1 MKIIRVGLGNA
12 DEAYIESRFS
22 DGVNIIFSD
31 ENNKGKTIV
40 VQSMLYTIGNK
51 PIFPSS
57 FSYKEYYY
65 YLEFEENNRVYIVV
79 RRGDSY
85 TVSCSGN
92 IRFFEDTAEFK
103 RFWNN
108 NVFSLPQISLNGSK
122 RTVDMELYAQM
133 FFVGQD
139 GKDTSTIFNSG
150 FYHKDNFK
158 DMIFSYAGE
167 YAGETESTLSED
179 EITRLKKQV
188 EELEAKRKEQ
198 LAISEFYKTS
208 TPAKEYLSRI
218 QDKVAFQNRICEM
231 EEITGKIS
239 GLRKMRN
246 RLATKRSLWRGTL
259 NELRS
264 LNRNIEVG
272 ELRCMDCDST
282 HIVYKG
288 KGKST
293 YSFDVSTSEMRFQI
307 IASIEERISAYTE
320 EIEKYD
326 SEISSLQQRIEEI
339 MQDEDI
345 TIENIVAYKNDFSS
359 IAEIEE
365 KVQKL
370 DEEIDEKKQR
380 VKVGKKQTEDY
391 KKAQQD
397 FYEAIVEGMNQ
408 VKGEIDIESKQLYDD
423 LFTKRGSVVSG
434 SEETVYYIARLISI
448 AKLTKHSCP
457 IIIDSFRAEDLSTE
471 KEERVLMLLSK
482 LKRQCILT
490 TTLKAEEKGKYEKM
504 IGINAI
510 DYTGHQSNKILGK
523 EELPA
528 FIKLLSGLGIILL

>member
-1 MKIIRVGLGNA
+1 MKIIRVGLGNTN
-12 DEAYIESRFS
+12 EAYIESRFT

-65 YLEFEENNRVYIVV
+65 YLEFEENNRAYIVV

-167 YAGETESTLSED
+167 TESTLSEG
-179 EITRLKKQV
+179 EITRLRKQV

-208 TPAKEYLSRI
+208 TPAKEYLSQI

-259 NELRS
+259 KELRS

-272 ELRCMDCDST
+272 ELRCMDCDSM

-293 YSFDVSTSEMRFQI
+293 YSFDVSTSEMRSQI

-320 EIEKYD
+320 EMEKYD
-326 SEISSLQQRIEEI
+326 SEISTLQQRIEEI

-345 TIENIVAYKNDFSS
+345 TIENIVAYKNDFCS

-370 DEEIDEKKQR
+370 DAAIDDIKQR
-380 VKVGKKQTEDY
+380 VKVGKKQTEDCI
-391 KKAQQD
+391 KAQQD
-397 FYEAIVEGMNQ
+397 FYKAIVEEMNQ
-408 VKGEIDIESKQLYDD
+408 VREKIDIESKQLYDD

-434 SEETVYYIARLISI
+434 SEETVYCIARLISI

-471 KEERVLMLLSK
+471 KEERVLALLSE

-510 DYTGHQSNKILGK
+510 DYTGHQSNKILGR

-528 FIKLLSGLGIILL
+528 FIKLLSGLGVILL